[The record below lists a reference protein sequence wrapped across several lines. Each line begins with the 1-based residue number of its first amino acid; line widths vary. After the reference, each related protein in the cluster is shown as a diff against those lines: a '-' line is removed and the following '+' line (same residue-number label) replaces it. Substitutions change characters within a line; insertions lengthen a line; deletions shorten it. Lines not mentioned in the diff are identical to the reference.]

1 MIFVT
6 LGTQDKPFTRLLEMI
21 QKQIDNGNIKE
32 KVVVQAGYTKFESDD
47 MKIFDYVDG
56 DDFNNLI
63 EEADILIT
71 HGGVGS
77 IFTGLRAG
85 KRIIAV
91 PRLAK
96 YGEHTND
103 HQIQIVSNF
112 DSKGYLIKVNSDE
125 EMEDA
130 IKRVKKFK
138 PNKWKFNN
146 DKFIER
152 LEEYIDNN

>member
-130 IKRVKKFK
+130 IKRVKK
-138 PNKWKFNN
+138 
-146 DKFIER
+146 I
-152 LEEYIDNN
+152 